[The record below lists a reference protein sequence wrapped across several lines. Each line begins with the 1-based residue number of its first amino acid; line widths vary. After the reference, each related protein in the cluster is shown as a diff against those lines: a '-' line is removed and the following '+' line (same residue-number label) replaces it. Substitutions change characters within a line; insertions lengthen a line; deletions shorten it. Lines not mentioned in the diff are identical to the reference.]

1 MFPVVFQNIL
11 FINFNLAKLI
21 MINVC
26 EIVDQPKCAKKKIRA
41 GLLQML
47 LPSQTSDLQ
56 QV

>member
-21 MINVC
+21 MINFC